1 LPALEVHA
9 LDDTK
14 LDSGDSIEVEWLRFI
29 RPEQKFASV
38 DALKLQIAK
47 DCETARGLSVAS
59 A

>member
-1 LPALEVHA
+1 VHA

-14 LDSGDSIEVEWLRFI
+14 LDCGDSIEVEWLRFI